1 MVPQQ
6 PGSKKFVLKVRK
18 DRLDYQI
25 NLYFKDP
32 HEVMEKQKVYNVI
45 KAQREEEKAR
55 CSNGKPG
62 GTWFSGAKSAM
73 SAVKS
78 ENERGKDEFP
88 DYKKLLFDF
97 DTSRKSLIPQLEY
110 IGS

>member
-1 MVPQQ
+1 
-6 PGSKKFVLKVRK
+6 
-18 DRLDYQI
+18 
-25 NLYFKDP
+25 
-32 HEVMEKQKVYNVI
+32 MEKQKVYNVI
-45 KAQREEEKAR
+45 KAHREEEKAR
-55 CSNGKPG
+55 CSNEKPNR
-62 GTWFSGAKSAM
+62 TWFSGAKSAI

-97 DTSRKSLIPQLEY
+97 DTSRKSLIPQLDY